1 MTDDP
6 TGELPGDLHG
16 YETLLSDDEREELS
30 GIRRFL
36 HEEVRP
42 RVDDAWAAAEFPTDL
57 VPRFAEGGVV
67 GRSYGLEHRPR
78 ASRLFSA
85 GAWSRWTA
93 SAPSR

>member
-16 YETLLSDDEREELS
+16 YETLLCDDEREELS

-42 RVDDAWAAAEFPTDL
+42 RVDDAWAAAEFPMDL

-67 GRSYGLEHRPR
+67 GRSYDLEHRPR